1 MNDITTFIA
10 TTVTTGVHVRP
21 SAYILPALV
30 TIGIIVVVIR
40 KTRDSGET
48 ESYINPYSTD
58 QENTLKNVG
67 NDNSTS
73 DSAEAVNTESA
84 GGAQESADN
93 AENVDNVGNVGN
105 PEEK

>member
-1 MNDITTFIA
+1 MNDITTLIA

-30 TIGIIVVVIR
+30 TIGIIVLIIR
-40 KTRDSGET
+40 KTRGEDEPDT
-48 ESYINPYSTD
+48 YTNPYSTE

-73 DSAEAVNTESA
+73 DNAEAVNTESA
-84 GGAQESADN
+84 GDKKESADN
-93 AENVDNVGNVGN
+93 AGNAGNIGNVDN